1 MKATDI
7 KSPADIR
14 SLSIAELRPLCAE
27 LRDILLAKLAARG
40 GHAGPNLG
48 FLEPTVALH
57 YVFDTPHDKIVF
69 DVSHQ
74 TYVHKM
80 LTGRIAAFA
89 DPARYAEVTGYTNPA
104 ESPYDLF
111 SIGHTSTSVSLA
123 SGLALARDL
132 RGGHERVVA
141 VIGDGSLSGGQA
153 FEALDYAAEL
163 HSNFIV
169 VVNDNQMSI
178 APNHGGLY
186 DDLRAL
192 RESNGT
198 APRNIFRSLGYDY
211 VYVPYGNDLASL
223 IEAFEY
229 VKDAERPVVVHLNTM
244 KGEGY
249 APAER
254 NKERFHYSG
263 PFDRATG
270 DAPAAPEGYT
280 DIFAEH
286 MIERMAADPAMV
298 TITAGTPG
306 AIGFTPARRERAG
319 RQFVDVGIAEEQAVS
334 MSSGLA
340 KGGARPVF
348 GVCATFLQRAY
359 DQLSQDCCI
368 NGQPAV
374 FNIFYGGVW
383 GMTDATHLGFFDV
396 PMVANIPGMCF
407 LEPTCREE
415 YLAMLD
421 WAIDHATGPTAVR
434 VPGGAIVSRPGDYA
448 RDYSRPGW
456 ETVRPGAGD
465 VAIVGAGSFLPLALD
480 AAMMASQHGIDA
492 AVYNPRRVDTLDPA
506 AIESLRRCRLVI
518 TLEDNSVEGGF
529 GQKVATALAAGKD
542 APEVRVLGLPAAF
555 ADRYLPA
562 DLLASRGLTPEA
574 IAALAKP

>member
-1 MKATDI
+1 MKLTDI

-14 SLSIAELRPLCAE
+14 SMSVDELRGLADG
-27 LRDILLAKLAARG
+27 LRDILLTRLAARG

-48 FLEPTVALH
+48 FLEPTIALH
-57 YVFDTPHDKIVF
+57 YVFNTPEDKIVF

-89 DPARYAEVTGYTNPA
+89 DPARYGEVTGYTNPA

-111 SIGHTSTSVSLA
+111 ALGHTSTSVGLA
-123 SGLALARDL
+123 SGLALARDM
-132 RGGHERVVA
+132 RGGKERVVA

-163 HSNFIV
+163 RSNFIV

-178 APNHGGLY
+178 AENHGGLY

-198 APRNIFRSLGYDY
+198 AERNIFRSLGFDY
-211 VYVPYGNDLASL
+211 LYVPYGNDLPSL
-223 IEAFEY
+223 IEAFRA
-229 VKDAERPVVVHLNTM
+229 VKDSTRPVVVHLNTM

-254 NKERFHYSG
+254 NKERFHYTA
-263 PFDRATG
+263 PFDRTTG
-270 DAPAAPEGYT
+270 DSPAAPEDYT

-286 MIERMAADPAMV
+286 MIERMAADPRLV

-306 AIGFTPARRERAG
+306 AIGFGPGRRARVG
-319 RQFVDVGIAEEQAVS
+319 RQFVDVGIAEQQAVS
-334 MSSGLA
+334 MSAGLA
-340 KGGARPVF
+340 RGGARPVF
-348 GVCATFLQRAY
+348 GVCSTFLQRAY
-359 DQLSQDCCI
+359 DQLSQDCGI

-374 FNIFYGGVW
+374 FNLFYGGVW
-383 GMTDATHLGFFDV
+383 GMTDSTHLGFFDV
-396 PMVANIPGMCF
+396 PMVANIPGFCF

-421 WAIDHATGPTAVR
+421 WAIDHATTPTVVR
-434 VPGGAIVSRPGDYA
+434 VPGGGIVSRPGDYA
-448 RDYSRPGW
+448 RDYSRVEW
-456 ETVRPGAGD
+456 EQVRQGRE
-465 VAIVGAGSFLPLALD
+465 VAIVGAGSFLPLALE
-480 AAMMASQHGIDA
+480 AADLMAADYGVA
-492 AVYNPRRVDTLDPA
+492 PAVYNPRRVDSLDPA
-506 AIESLRRCRLVI
+506 AIASLRDCRLVI
-518 TLEDNSVEGGF
+518 TLEDSAVEGGF
-529 GQKVATALAAGKD
+529 GHKVAAALAAAPG
-542 APEVRVLGLPAAF
+542 APEVRVLGLPTAF
-555 ADRYLPA
+555 PDRYRPA
-562 DLLASRGLTPEA
+562 DLLASRGLTPAA
-574 IAALAKP
+574 IAALARP